1 MDTLK
6 KEIDQVIGNDIFD
19 LEYKLR
25 STEMKLDNIYM
36 KLLGNPQKTESPL
49 TKASTLEARVT
60 EISTIIEQML
70 KKLRGNFV
78 FERNIKKSSYYD
90 IKKSNICDSN
100 IKKGNLKCFQFYTCY
115 YHYSLE

>member
-25 STEMKLDNIYM
+25 GTEMKYM

-60 EISTIIEQML
+60 EISTIIEEML
-70 KKLRGNFV
+70 QKLRGNFV
-78 FERNIKKSSYYD
+78 FERNIKKTSYYD
-90 IKKSNICDSN
+90 IKKGNICDSN

>member
-60 EISTIIEQML
+60 EISTIIEHML

-90 IKKSNICDSN
+90 IKKVIFVIQISKRGI
-100 IKKGNLKCFQFYTCY
+100 
-115 YHYSLE
+115 